1 MNPSALRSFVSA
13 RIFSARIFFAPVF
26 RMALVTSA
34 LCLIA
39 TGCAVER
46 PVDPIEG
53 PATANGPT
61 WRVQH
66 QVEDGA
72 LLSVW
77 GRAPDDVWVAGGQS
91 DRGLILHGDG
101 ANWEVVD
108 VEANRLLWWIYGVGE
123 DIYAVGDGGLIL
135 YYDGETWEKVAS
147 GTDKQL
153 FGVWGSSEDDV
164 WIVGGGEDGEGGAI
178 VLHGSHGVF
187 QEVALPQ
194 ELAPRVLYKAYGHEV
209 DDVVM
214 VGSEGTI
221 LRYDGT
227 TWSQDRAPTDAALF
241 SLWGRSR
248 SDMYAVGGFGD
259 GTVLHYDG
267 NAWSKV
273 NVQVSGGE
281 LSGVFIGG
289 EDPVIAV
296 GDQGYVIEVQN
307 DATMRAPEVR
317 EPAVAGL
324 HRGISL
330 HSVWGDEAGTTYAVG
345 GELMAY
351 PGPMRGAIII
361 RR

>member
-1 MNPSALRSFVSA
+1 MTRSTFPMPLLSTLFGASALSL
-13 RIFSARIFFAPVF
+13 
-26 RMALVTSA
+26 LVA
-34 LCLIA
+34 
-39 TGCAVER
+39 GCAVDTQPPPIER
-46 PVDPIEG
+46 PVVDD
-53 PATANGPT
+53 GPT
-61 WRVQH
+61 WSVQH
-66 QVEDGA
+66 QVDDGA

-77 GRAPDDVWVAGGQS
+77 GRSPTDVWVAGGQA

-101 ANWEVVD
+101 ENWDVVD
-108 VEANRLLWWIYGVGE
+108 VEADRLLWWIYGVGE

-135 YYDGETWEKVAS
+135 YYDGTAWKKVAS
-147 GTDKQL
+147 GTTKQL
-153 FGVWGSSEDDV
+153 FGVWGSSEGDV
-164 WIVGGGEDGEGGAI
+164 WIVGGAPDGQDGGAI
-178 VLHGSHGVF
+178 VLHGGHGEF
-187 QEVALPQ
+187 QEVALPA
-194 ELAPRVLYKAYGHEV
+194 ELAPQVLFKAYGHGV

-221 LRYDGT
+221 LRYDGSV
-227 TWSQDRAPTDAALF
+227 WSQDAAPTDASLF

-259 GTVLHYDG
+259 GTVLHFDG
-267 NAWSKV
+267 NAWSQV

-289 EDPVIAV
+289 QDPVIAV
-296 GDQGYVIEVQN
+296 GDQGYVLEVQN
-307 DATMRAPEVR
+307 DETMRAPEVR
-317 EPAVAGL
+317 EPPVAGL

-351 PGPMRGAIII
+351 PGPMRGAIVV